1 MTSGMLAKG
10 VLHRKRQENFHYD
23 FKYGKGS
30 IGFRVFGFSA
40 SKGFSLLV
48 LSLLGQAP
56 STKTKPQTYHGALYN
71 PGSRK
76 SDNSFIRK
84 P

>member
-10 VLHRKRQENFHYD
+10 YYIV
-23 FKYGKGS
+23 KGRRIFTMISSMARVS

-48 LSLLGQAP
+48 LSLLGP
-56 STKTKPQTYHGALYN
+56 STFNQ
-71 PGSRK
+71 
-76 SDNSFIRK
+76 D
-84 P
+84 